1 VKIIAPNVRER
12 ELRRAL
18 RKHPSSMTAYDLLLQ
33 ALDLLYRMDA
43 DSFRKARG
51 LLQLA
56 IAHDPG
62 YAPPYTY
69 AALWYIFRVGE
80 IGQARIASISDC
92 GPSTATINGGST
104 K

>member
-1 VKIIAPNVRER
+1 
-12 ELRRAL
+12 
-18 RKHPSSMTAYDLLLQ
+18 
-33 ALDLLYRMDA
+33 MDT

-51 LLQLA
+51 LLQQA

-80 IGQARIASISDC
+80 IGSPDPDGDATAAADRALAAIERDGSDALALAICHIWRAPALNRLQQAHAQHSVRKV
-92 GPSTATINGGST
+92 TR
-104 K
+104 